1 MKTVK
6 SISSIDSSLL
16 ADYVLSTH
24 GPMSHLKLQKLLY
37 LIEGYHLAYFTES
50 LIDDKFQAW
59 THGPVS
65 RKVYD
70 SLKDKSRLYADV
82 GYEPASDSDPDPAIL
97 VQSLLTQDQ
106 IDLVNEVL
114 DLYDKESGFELE
126 ALTHAQTPWIN
137 ARNGLPLGAKCE
149 NVISKEDMKQYF
161 SQFLN

>member
-50 LIDDKFQAW
+50 LIDDEFQAW

-82 GYEPASDSDPDPAIL
+82 GYEPVSDSDPDPAIL
-97 VQSLLTQDQ
+97 MQSLLTQDQ

-126 ALTHAQTPWIN
+126 ALTHAQTPWIK

-149 NVISKEDMKQYF
+149 NAISKEDMKQYF

>member
-6 SISSIDSSLL
+6 SISSIDSGLL

-50 LIDDKFQAW
+50 LIDDEFQAW

-82 GYEPASDSDPDPAIL
+82 GYEPASVSDPDPAIL
-97 VQSLLTQDQ
+97 IQSQLTDDQ
-106 IDLVNEVL
+106 IDLINEVL

-149 NVISKEDMKQYF
+149 NAISKEDMKQYF

>member
-6 SISSIDSSLL
+6 SISSIDSGLL

-50 LIDDKFQAW
+50 LIDDEFQAW

-70 SLKDKSRLYADV
+70 SLKDKSAM
-82 GYEPASDSDPDPAIL
+82 
-97 VQSLLTQDQ
+97 SLLLFL
-106 IDLVNEVL
+106 IRIL
-114 DLYDKESGFELE
+114 LY
-126 ALTHAQTPWIN
+126 
-137 ARNGLPLGAKCE
+137 
-149 NVISKEDMKQYF
+149 
-161 SQFLN
+161 

>member
-6 SISSIDSSLL
+6 SISSIDSGLL

-50 LIDDKFQAW
+50 LINDEFQAW

-82 GYEPASDSDPDPAIL
+82 GYEPTPDSDQDPIALIH
-97 VQSLLTQDQ
+97 SLLTQDQ
-106 IDLVNEVL
+106 IDLINEVL

-137 ARNGLPLGAKCE
+137 ARKGLPLGAKCE
-149 NVISKEDMKQYF
+149 NVISKEDMRLYF